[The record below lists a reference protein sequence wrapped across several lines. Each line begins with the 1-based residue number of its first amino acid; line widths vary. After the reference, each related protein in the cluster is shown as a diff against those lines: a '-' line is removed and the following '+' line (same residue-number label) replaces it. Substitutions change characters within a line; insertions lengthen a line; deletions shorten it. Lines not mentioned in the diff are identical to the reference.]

1 MTHSPPHTLNF
12 HNWLFTMKLQG
23 TFETGEESKKTSAG
37 YTKGVSQPWF
47 LSDSQHKRR
56 AASAWPMERHQ
67 QRWELGLLCSRE
79 TLWALRCF
87 TASPAN
93 GAPGATKQTPQLH
106 WGHFP
111 LLQHVPH
118 PDKLPWVTCSGHL
131 MAKSP
136 CSQQRA
142 LGSVGAS
149 QTAPQISK
157 VAPNSYQDQKKSMLK
172 SRESQ
177 VAVNNQKVMLRT
189 QLFTFHILFLLVV
202 FL

>member
-1 MTHSPPHTLNF
+1 
-12 HNWLFTMKLQG
+12 
-23 TFETGEESKKTSAG
+23 
-37 YTKGVSQPWF
+37 
-47 LSDSQHKRR
+47 
-56 AASAWPMERHQ
+56 
-67 QRWELGLLCSRE
+67 
-79 TLWALRCF
+79 
-87 TASPAN
+87 
-93 GAPGATKQTPQLH
+93 
-106 WGHFP
+106 
-111 LLQHVPH
+111 
-118 PDKLPWVTCSGHL
+118 

-142 LGSVGAS
+142 LGSDEAS